1 MTRISV
7 VIPNYNGREI
17 LPACLNALLCQT
29 RPPDE
34 IIVVD
39 DASVDD
45 SPALVCER
53 YPQVTLIVM
62 PVNRG
67 FCRAA
72 NAGLRAA
79 KGDLLALLNNDTE
92 ADPDWLAE
100 LVAALEAYPDIG
112 FCASKM
118 LFYDRRDWVNS
129 AGLFMRVDGVG
140 RDIGY
145 GQPDG
150 PEFATM
156 REVFGASGGAA
167 IYRRAML
174 NDIGL
179 FDEDLVAY
187 AEDLDLSF
195 RAQLRGY
202 RCLYVPAAVVYH
214 RGSITY
220 QRESPAAVYY
230 GSRNMLTVILKN
242 MPTALLRRYWLQL
255 LAAQLYQ
262 VMYFSA
268 RGRGW
273 PALLGKIHALRYL
286 RSTLDKRRAVQQA
299 RRVSDVQIESILSR
313 WGQHGRLDNLLAVRP
328 APALP
333 SHSFTEGSGNES

>member
-1 MTRISV
+1 
-7 VIPNYNGREI
+7 
-17 LPACLNALLCQT
+17 
-29 RPPDE
+29 
-34 IIVVD
+34 
-39 DASVDD
+39 
-45 SPALVCER
+45 
-53 YPQVTLIVM
+53 M

-118 LFYDRRDWVNS
+118 LFYDRRDRVNS

-156 REVFGASGGAA
+156 RAVFGASGGAA

-242 MPTALLRRYWLQL
+242 MPTALLRRYWLRI
-255 LAAQLYQ
+255 LAAQVYQ
-262 VMYFSA
+262 VVYLTLK
-268 RGRGW
+268 GHGW
-273 PALLGKIHALRYL
+273 ATMRGKIAALEQL
-286 RSTLDKRRAVQQA
+286 KATLAKRKAIMQA
-299 RRVSDVQIESILSR
+299 RRVLDDYIDSILQRGFQDSI
-313 WGQHGRLDNLLAVRP
+313 HFA
-328 APALP
+328 
-333 SHSFTEGSGNES
+333 

>member
-1 MTRISV
+1 MNQISV
-7 VIPNYNGREI
+7 IVPNYNGRDV
-17 LPACLNALLCQT
+17 LSACLDALLRQT

-39 DASVDD
+39 DASVDG
-45 SPALVCER
+45 SPALVRER
-53 YPQVTLIVM
+53 YPQVTLVVM
-62 PVNRG
+62 PVNGG

-72 NAGLRAA
+72 NVGLRAA

-92 ADPDWLAE
+92 ADPAWLAE
-100 LVAALEAYPDIG
+100 LVATLEAHPDIG

-118 LFYDRRDWVNS
+118 LFSDRRDRVNS
-129 AGLFMRVDGVG
+129 AGLFIRIDGVG

-150 PEFATM
+150 REFATM

-174 NDIGL
+174 DDIGL

-202 RCLYVPAAVVYH
+202 RCLYVPPAVVYH
-214 RGSITY
+214 HGSATY
-220 QRESPAAVYY
+220 KRESPVTVYY
-230 GSRNMLTVILKN
+230 GSRNTLTVILKN
-242 MPTALLRRYWLQL
+242 MPTALLRHYWLHI
-255 LAAQLYQ
+255 LAAQIYQ
-262 VMYFSA
+262 VLYFA
-268 RGRGW
+268 LRGRGR
-273 PALLGKIHALRYL
+273 AAICGKIAAPKQLGA
-286 RSTLDKRRAVQQA
+286 TLAKRKAIMQT
-299 RRVSDVQIESILSR
+299 RRVSDAYLDSILQRGFQDSIHFSSR
-313 WGQHGRLDNLLAVRP
+313 CL
-328 APALP
+328 
-333 SHSFTEGSGNES
+333 

>member
-1 MTRISV
+1 MIYTSV
-7 VIPNYNGREI
+7 VIPNYNGHDV
-17 LPACLNALLCQT
+17 LPTCLDALLHQT

-39 DASVDD
+39 DASLDN
-45 SPALVCER
+45 SPALVRER

-62 PVNRG
+62 PVNGG

-79 KGDLLALLNNDTE
+79 RGDLLALINNDTE
-92 ADPDWLAE
+92 ADSHWLAE
-100 LVAALEAYPDIG
+100 SVATLETHPDVG

-118 LFYDRRDWVNS
+118 LFHDRRDRINS
-129 AGLFMRVDGVG
+129 AGLFMRIDGVG

-150 PEFATM
+150 PEFASM

-167 IYRRAML
+167 LYRRKML
-174 NDIGL
+174 EDVDL
-179 FDEDLVAY
+179 FDEELVAY

-202 RCLYVPAAVVYH
+202 RCLYVPTAMIYH

-220 QRESPAAVYY
+220 QRESPPAVYY
-230 GSRNMLTVILKN
+230 GSRNMLMVIIKS
-242 MPTALLRRYWLQL
+242 MPIGLLRRYWPRM
-255 LAAQLYQ
+255 LAAQVYQ
-262 VMYFSA
+262 VVYFTL
-268 RGRGW
+268 RGHSWAAMRGKMD
-273 PALLGKIHALRYL
+273 ALKRLRT
-286 RSTLDKRRAVQQA
+286 TLAKRKAIMQT
-299 RRVSDVQIESILSR
+299 RRVSDSYIDSILQRDFQDSIHFSSR
-313 WGQHGRLDNLLAVRP
+313 
-328 APALP
+328 
-333 SHSFTEGSGNES
+333 